1 MNVNGN
7 LTPAVAGT
15 ILRDEYQKN
24 LLENGKYV
32 IGNPCLTYDSDTATM
47 MGATLSQ
54 DIEDAQVKYI
64 SNIIDLDELKA
75 AYETWHA
82 MGGDMILADY
92 QAQYEAENK

>member
-7 LTPAVAGT
+7 LTPAIAGT
-15 ILRDEYQKN
+15 ILRNEYAQN
-24 LLENGKYV
+24 LLDNAQYV

-47 MGATLSQ
+47 MGTTLSQ

-64 SNIIDLDELKA
+64 SNIIDKDELLA
-75 AYETWHA
+75 AYDTWHA